1 MSYDSD
7 FNDVVRR
14 RCKGAVGWGCDN
26 IFCADCATSGSKG
39 AATKKDIYCV
49 ECDMPKDSDS
59 DESSSKKDTGKIQAA
74 SKSGKGDSDSG
85 EAPEEKRQRQKG
97 AAKVSLDK
105 GNGKIPLA
113 AESGKGDGGEAPKG
127 KRQLHIG
134 VGKVAVS
141 GPADEDQDSSSDKD
155 TGKLQ
160 AASKS
165 GKGGEAPKE
174 KRQRRQKGVGKV
186 SGPAEVELEGE
197 DADDEMADQE
207 ANVDGNQSNSTA
219 SAFLGFLNNKYRGK
233 VPKSASI
240 VLHLLIFHIILCRF
254 REPTLRRRRFCAE
267 IYFSKHCWRRLR
279 RAQWLVTP
287 HSNTTSARRDVFKL
301 TKKFKSTT
309 DDSDSRRR

>member
-39 AATKKDIYCV
+39 ATSKKDIYCV
-49 ECDMPKDSDS
+49 ECDMPKDGDS
-59 DESSSKKDTGKIQAA
+59 DDSSSKKDTGKIQAA

-85 EAPEEKRQRQKG
+85 EAPEEKRQRQEG

-105 GNGKIPLA
+105 GIGKIP
-113 AESGKGDGGEAPKG
+113 ESGKGDCGEAPKG
-127 KRQLHIG
+127 KRQLHIV

-160 AASKS
+160 AASNS
-165 GKGGEAPKE
+165 GKGGKAPKE

-219 SAFLGFLNNKYRGK
+219 SAFLGFLNGKYRGK
-233 VPKSASI
+233 FPKSASVNEIFRTAFTYFPHNI
-240 VLHLLIFHIILCRF
+240 V
-254 REPTLRRRRFCAE
+254 
-267 IYFSKHCWRRLR
+267 
-279 RAQWLVTP
+279 
-287 HSNTTSARRDVFKL
+287 
-301 TKKFKSTT
+301 
-309 DDSDSRRR
+309 